1 MNDVTVISNVLLADG
16 IGRQGIGLIGAIQDS
31 LKVNAYQLPPCN
43 YKEVP
48 KEVMKVLAKP
58 FDGFGKVAFWTFILG
73 LNEGLIPTH
82 QAITSPLKMAY
93 SMFESDRIPSL
104 WVKILN
110 TYYDM
115 VVVPDAWVAE
125 VYQASGVKIPAFVV
139 PLGILIEEFLA
150 VPLKAT
156 VGEPFTFGMS
166 AGLWERKNHNKL
178 LQAFKQK
185 FGNNP
190 KFKLKLHGRF
200 GSYKAQVEQ
209 AVKEANLSNVELLT
223 TPLSQAEYLTWMQ
236 SLDCYAFPSQGEGFS
251 VTPREAMALGIPCLL
266 AHNSAQMTITN
277 SGLVQQL
284 RASRKKPAKYEV
296 FGNQVIGSYY
306 DCQVDDLADQLV
318 FMVDNYDTLLRQAPA
333 CREWAQQYLWSSLK
347 PLYLNLLRPQQIEL
361 AQMNSVDA
369 QVFKTSDKKLYAKM
383 KELFKHE

>member
-1 MNDVTVISNVLLADG
+1 
-16 IGRQGIGLIGAIQDS
+16 
-31 LKVNAYQLPPCN
+31 
-43 YKEVP
+43 
-48 KEVMKVLAKP
+48 
-58 FDGFGKVAFWTFILG
+58 
-73 LNEGLIPTH
+73 
-82 QAITSPLKMAY
+82 
-93 SMFESDRIPSL
+93 
-104 WVKILN
+104 
-110 TYYDM
+110 
-115 VVVPDAWVAE
+115 
-125 VYQASGVKIPAFVV
+125 
-139 PLGILIEEFLA
+139 
-150 VPLKAT
+150 
-156 VGEPFTFGMS
+156 
-166 AGLWERKNHNKL
+166 
-178 LQAFKQK
+178 
-185 FGNNP
+185 
-190 KFKLKLHGRF
+190 
-200 GSYKAQVEQ
+200 
-209 AVKEANLSNVELLT
+209 
-223 TPLSQAEYLTWMQ
+223 
-236 SLDCYAFPSQGEGFS
+236 
-251 VTPREAMALGIPCLL
+251 MALGIPCLL